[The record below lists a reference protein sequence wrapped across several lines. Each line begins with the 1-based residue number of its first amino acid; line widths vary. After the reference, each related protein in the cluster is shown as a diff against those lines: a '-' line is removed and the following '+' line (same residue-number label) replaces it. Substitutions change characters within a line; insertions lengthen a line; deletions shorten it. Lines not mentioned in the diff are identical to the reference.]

1 MIRKIPVLL
10 FLLPVILASCAT
22 TKDKKSF
29 SYFNNLPKDSVYVV
43 KDLVS
48 EDADQKLK
56 PGDVISIRVSTLD
69 QATNVLFNEGVFT
82 TTNNASGG
90 NGVLQT
96 DGYKLDS
103 KGDVQLPLIGKLNL
117 KGKSL
122 EEAQNIITQKIATQ
136 AKNPIVSI
144 RLLNAQ
150 VMVMGEVGRPGPINI
165 TDRKTSVLEAIGRA
179 GEITGT
185 GKKNEILVIRT
196 NNGQKEHAFLN
207 LNDIAVIG
215 SPYYYLRQ
223 DDMVIVYPT
232 NLKEKQVRGALRGIE
247 ITNLSFSILG
257 SSLSL
262 LNLYFNLRYLT
273 QK

>member
-1 MIRKIPVLL
+1 MPRKIPVLF

-43 KDLVS
+43 KDAVS
-48 EDADQKLK
+48 EDADPKLK
-56 PGDVISIRVSTLD
+56 AGDVISIRVSTLD
-69 QATNVLFNEGVFT
+69 QTTNILFNEGVLT
-82 TTNNASGG
+82 TGANATSG
-90 NGVLQT
+90 NGTLQT

-103 KGDVQLPLIGKLNL
+103 KGNVQLPLIGKLNL
-117 KGKSL
+117 QGKSL
-122 EEAQNIITQKIATQ
+122 EEAQIIITQKIATQ

-165 TDRKTSVLEAIGRA
+165 TDRKTSILEAIGRA
-179 GEITGT
+179 GEVTST
-185 GKKNEILVIRT
+185 AKKDEILVIRT

-207 LNDIAVIG
+207 LNDIAVIN

-247 ITNLSFSILG
+247 ITTLSFGILS

-262 LNLYFNLRYLT
+262 LSLYFNLKYLT
-273 QK
+273 EK

>member
-1 MIRKIPVLL
+1 MIRKILL
-10 FLLPVILASCAT
+10 LITSLSIILGSCAT
-22 TKDKKSF
+22 SKDKKSF
-29 SYFNNLPKDSVYVV
+29 SYFNNLPKDSIYVV
-43 KDLVS
+43 KDAFS
-48 EDADQKLK
+48 EEADQKLK

-82 TTNNASGG
+82 TATNATGG

-103 KGDVQLPLIGKLNL
+103 KGNVQLPLIGKLNL
-117 KGKSL
+117 QGKTL
-122 EEAQNIITQKIATQ
+122 EEAQGIITQKISTQ
-136 AKNPIVSI
+136 AKNPIVSLK
-144 RLLNAQ
+144 LLNAQ
-150 VMVMGEVGRPGPINI
+150 VMVMGEVGRPGPISI

-179 GEITGT
+179 GEVTNT
-185 GKKNEILVIRT
+185 GKKDEVLVIRT
-196 NNGQKEHAFLN
+196 NNGMKEHVFLN

-247 ITNLSFSILG
+247 ITNLSFGILS

-262 LNLYFNLRYLT
+262 LNLYFNLRYIS
-273 QK
+273 K

>member
-10 FLLPVILASCAT
+10 FLLPVVFLASCAT

-29 SYFNNLPKDSVYVV
+29 SYFNNLPKDSIYVV
-43 KDLVS
+43 KDAVS
-48 EDADQKLK
+48 EEADQKLK
-56 PGDVISIRVSTLD
+56 PGDVISIRVSTMD

-82 TTNNASGG
+82 TGANAAGG
-90 NGVLQT
+90 NGALQA

-103 KGDVQLPLIGKLNL
+103 KGNVQLPLIGKLNL
-117 KGKSL
+117 QGKSL

-150 VMVMGEVGRPGPINI
+150 VIVMGEVGRPGPINI
-165 TDRKTSVLEAIGRA
+165 TDRKTNILEALGRA

-185 GKKNEILVIRT
+185 GKKNEVLVIRT
-196 NNGQKEHAFLN
+196 NNGQKEHVFLN
-207 LNDIAVIG
+207 LNDIAVIS

-232 NLKEKQVRGALRGIE
+232 DLKEKQVRGALRGIE
-247 ITNLSFSILG
+247 ITNLSFAIIG

-273 QK
+273 K